1 MTVTWGN
8 RAESHDTLPGALN
21 HSEEWGQFQLPAIR
35 APGAYWGRRPWGRG
49 FAVLQC
55 VCVGGDAHPC
65 RACGVSPLVG
75 PPRVTWRCLTDCGVA
90 VAIVNGESPS
100 SLISS
105 EEEAPPPL
113 FHRIAG
119 ASAFC
124 ALRVNGLISQ
134 SALPVCGAGSR
145 GDLHRPHACAQG
157 QGAGPR
163 PVVCLA
169 NFVIAFGNYAF
180 LFISLVKEIN

>member
-1 MTVTWGN
+1 MEVPDGLRGGCSYCKW
-8 RAESHDTLPGALN
+8 RVSVESN
-21 HSEEWGQFQLPAIR
+21 FIR
-35 APGAYWGRRPWGRG
+35 
-49 FAVLQC
+49 
-55 VCVGGDAHPC
+55 GG
-65 RACGVSPLVG
+65 S
-75 PPRVTWRCLTDCGVA
+75 
-90 VAIVNGESPS
+90 
-100 SLISS
+100 
-105 EEEAPPPL
+105 PPPL

-145 GDLHRPHACAQG
+145 GDLRRPHACAQG